1 MVGRAQGDEWVS
13 ISEAAR
19 IMECSKSWVRILIDK
34 GDLTAEKIHQKAWLV
49 SKRSAAENLA
59 RYRAES
65 AGKRKVGRP
74 RANNAP
80 DPLPP
85 GGRRPGRRVQSDAEA
100 RPMKLKAGSDTIP
113 ISDLVSITTAAQESG
128 MQRSWLHVLIA
139 RGDIGQ
145 VVIDG
150 KPFLRRSE
158 LAAFQPRRPGRPAK
172 SQSR

>member
-1 MVGRAQGDEWVS
+1 MVGRAAGDEWVS
-13 ISEAAR
+13 ISEAAK
-19 IMECSKSWVRILIDK
+19 IMECSKSWVRILIDR

-65 AGKRKVGRP
+65 GKRAGRP

-80 DPLPP
+80 EPLPP
-85 GGRRPGRRVQSDAEA
+85 GGRRPGRRVQSGAEA

-128 MQRSWLHVLIA
+128 WQRSWLHVLIA

-145 VVIDG
+145 IVIDG
-150 KPFLRRSE
+150 KPFVRRSE

-172 SQSR
+172 GESR